1 MPPDSVLPSGKDDV
15 LGDLDMVEILSGCMD
30 GQDDVKELAEGLMEM
45 NDELLAMIE
54 DDSFL
59 QFPCK
64 FLQSLTV
71 VYISIVA
78 SNKIMILTLS
88 VVSVLGHIN

>member
-1 MPPDSVLPSGKDDV
+1 MSGSVPPDSVLPSGKDDV

-64 FLQSLTV
+64 FLHTSANLFIV
-71 VYISIVA
+71 HCYI
-78 SNKIMILTLS
+78 
-88 VVSVLGHIN
+88 